1 MISRMDKL
9 NKSIEELWN
18 LVNSP
23 TISRKEEIEVY
34 AEINM
39 LEAIKREMMNKMN
52 EKNSYALDGISQY
65 GSYFTS

>member
-1 MISRMDKL
+1 MDKL

-39 LEAIKREMMNKMN
+39 LEAIKREMINKVN
-52 EKNSYALDGISQY
+52 EKNSYSLDGISQY

>member
-1 MISRMDKL
+1 MDKL

-39 LEAIKREMMNKMN
+39 LEAIKREMINKMN
-52 EKNSYALDGISQY
+52 EKNSYTLDGISQY

>member
-1 MISRMDKL
+1 MITRMDKL

-39 LEAIKREMMNKMN
+39 LEAIKREMINKVN
-52 EKNSYALDGISQY
+52 EKNSYSLDGISQY